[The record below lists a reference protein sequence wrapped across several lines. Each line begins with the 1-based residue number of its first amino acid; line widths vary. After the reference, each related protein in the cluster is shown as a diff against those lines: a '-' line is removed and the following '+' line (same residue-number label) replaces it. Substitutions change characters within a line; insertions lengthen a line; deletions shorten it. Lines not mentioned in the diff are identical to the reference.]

1 MRPGQAVRQDVLVPQ
16 PQLAAWRN
24 AVFAAFFTV
33 GMGFASWLARVP
45 HVRDSLGASTGE
57 MGLLLLG
64 ISIGSIS
71 GLLVASHVVH
81 AFGTRR
87 VVGIGLVATALGLA
101 IAGFAAEAGLA
112 WLLVVGFIVGGS
124 LTGITDVAM
133 NITGAANERALGRSI
148 MPIFHAFFSLGTVAG
163 AGLGGLFEL
172 LGIGLDVQALVV
184 LVATA
189 VIAVLVHR
197 NLPEDQVE
205 EHEEPVTL
213 AERLRV
219 WKDPRTLLLGL
230 MVLGM
235 ALTEGSANDWL
246 ALVMVD
252 GHGFSKEG
260 GAFMLA
266 LFLSSMTGGRLL
278 GVWLLDRFGRV
289 PVLRATAVI
298 AAVGLLLVI
307 VAEHPALVVG
317 GVMLW
322 GFGASLGF
330 PVGMSSAADEPRLA
344 AARVGTVSAIGYVAF
359 LAGPPLLGLLGESF
373 GIRNALLAVLAFV
386 LLSLVTAHVARERGT
401 AVKEAS
407 A

>member
-1 MRPGQAVRQDVLVPQ
+1 MPQ

-24 AVFAAFFTV
+24 AVFAAFFTM

-45 HVRDSLGASTGE
+45 HVRDTLGATTGE

-64 ISIGSIS
+64 ISLGSVT
-71 GLLVASHVVH
+71 GLLAASHVVH

-87 VVGIGLVATALGLA
+87 AVGVGLVATATGLA
-101 IAGFAAEAGLA
+101 IAGWAAEAGIT
-112 WLLVVGFIVGGS
+112 WLLVLGFIIGGS

-133 NITGAANERALGRSI
+133 NISGAANERALGRSI

-163 AGLGGLFEL
+163 AGIGGLFEL
-172 LGIGLDVQALVV
+172 LGVGLGVQATVV
-184 LVATA
+184 LALTAGVAA
-189 VIAVLVHR
+189 YAYRRLPDEIA
-197 NLPEDQVE
+197 EA
-205 EHEEPVTL
+205 HEEPVTL

-252 GHGFSKEG
+252 GHGFTKEG

-266 LFLSSMTGGRLL
+266 LFLASMTAGRLG

-289 PVLRATAVI
+289 PVLRTSAVV
-298 AAVGLLLVI
+298 AAAGLLLVI
-307 VAEHPALVVG
+307 VADLPALVVA
-317 GVMLW
+317 GVVLW
-322 GFGASLGF
+322 GLGASLGF
-330 PVGMSSAADEPRLA
+330 PVGMSAAADDPRLA
-344 AARVGTVSAIGYVAF
+344 GARVGTVSAIGYLAF
-359 LAGPPLLGLLGESF
+359 LAGPPLLGLLGEEL
-373 GIRNALLAVLAFV
+373 GIRLALTAVLAFV
-386 LLSLVTAHVARERGT
+386 LMSLVTAHVARERGT